1 MNGFLKMTLWSTG
14 LYVAA
19 DVLTRFIKGKS
30 LTSILTD
37 KTLAMLNEPFD
48 APLHLCSASVD
59 KSSGGTWNLSVAQY
73 PDHIKVTVLS
83 LDSDGTVRGYATLEG
98 PDVKSELKVTSS
110 TLTDEES
117 MNLLTDGEA
126 LAQAIASC

>member
-1 MNGFLKMTLWSTG
+1 MNAFLKMTLWSTG

-19 DVLTRFIKGKS
+19 DVLTRFVKGKS
-30 LTSILTD
+30 ITAMLTD
-37 KTLAMLNEPFD
+37 KTLAMLSPFD

-83 LDSDGTVRGYATLEG
+83 LDSDGAVRGYATLEG
-98 PDVKSELKVTSS
+98 PDVKSELKMTSS